1 MPELRAVLAV
11 ARKDLR
17 NFFRYPINAVGWV
30 LTPLYQF
37 LIPAFLFGATF
48 LVDGRAVGLEASVG
62 TSDIAGFL
70 FVGTVIGGLISAAFW
85 SVAWS
90 IRFEMDSGTLEPS
103 WLTPTRLESF
113 VLGRALAGLVSFG
126 LTAAILLAVGVW
138 LFGARFLPTTV
149 YALPALLLAAV
160 AMLGVAHAITAIVL
174 LLKEANFFVDTTN
187 FLFSGFSGVPFPI
200 TALPWALQV
209 VAFAL
214 PTMYALD
221 ILRQQALGTSP
232 VMDPRLEYV
241 ALVLLCVTALWLGRS
256 SLAWA
261 ERRLRVQGTIAHH

>member
-1 MPELRAVLAV
+1 MAELRAVLAV

-17 NFFRYPINAVGWV
+17 NFFRYPINAAGWV

-48 LVDGRAVGLEASVG
+48 LVGGRAVGLEASAG
-62 TSDIAGFL
+62 TSDIGGFL
-70 FVGTVIGGLISAAFW
+70 FIGTVIGGLISAAFW

-90 IRFEMDSGTLEPS
+90 VRFEMDAGTLEPS
-103 WLTPTRLESF
+103 WLTPTRLDSF
-113 VLGRALAGLVSFG
+113 ILGRALAGLVIYG
-126 LTAAILLAVGVW
+126 VTAAILLPVG
-138 LFGARFLPTTV
+138 LAFFGATFLPTTA
-149 YALPALLLAAV
+149 YAIPALLLAGLS
-160 AMLGVAHAITAIVL
+160 MLGVAYAITAIVL

-200 TALPWALQV
+200 TALPWALQL

-221 ILRQQALGTSP
+221 ILRQQALGTRP
-232 VMDPRLEYV
+232 LLDPFVEHA
-241 ALVLLCVTALWLGRS
+241 ALASLAVLALWLGRR
-256 SLAWA
+256 SLARA
-261 ERRLRVQGTIAHH
+261 EHRLRVQGTIAQH